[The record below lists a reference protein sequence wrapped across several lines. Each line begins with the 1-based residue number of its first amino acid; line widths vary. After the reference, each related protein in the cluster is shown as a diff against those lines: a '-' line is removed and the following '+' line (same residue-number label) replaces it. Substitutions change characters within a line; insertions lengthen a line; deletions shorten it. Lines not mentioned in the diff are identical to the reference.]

1 MIKYHCLV
9 FESIN
14 KIFIYD
20 QIMLGTIRIIQR
32 MNIMI
37 NRLTNGA
44 DVSFILPTQL
54 QVRAIGAYNFAD

>member
-1 MIKYHCLV
+1 
-9 FESIN
+9 
-14 KIFIYD
+14 
-20 QIMLGTIRIIQR
+20 MLGTTRIIQR